1 MNKQELLSL
10 LNKYEQAYYSGES
23 IISDEEYDA
32 LKDKYTSQYGEYDF
46 VPGEGDNTG
55 FKKVNHIYPLLS
67 LDKIQLSDKAKLR
80 KELERLWPV
89 IIQPKFDG
97 ISVGIQKNLFVTRG
111 DGYVGDDVTAQCLQI
126 PDIDLITDLFDND
139 SYYFESLRAEI
150 LMTHGWLRKLNAERE
165 KKDLPLYEN
174 CRNAAAGM
182 VKNKDLSKVKGL
194 CIMIYE
200 ELGST
205 CNESDDIYN
214 IEELIGEDALEYAED
229 TIRITPTYKPV
240 DIDAAIDFLE
250 HLEDYRKTIDYDI
263 DGWVVKSDIDNSLE
277 HHGGM
282 TGHHPKN
289 AFAVKGKAKGGW
301 TRLKSITWQ
310 VGKENITPVAELE
323 PIRIEGSTISRC
335 TLHNVSIMEALGIE
349 KITSNTMVRVV
360 KANDVI
366 PRITEVKYA
375 EEESKTIKTFNNC
388 DVIATLNGKELGP
401 LKLTSMN
408 YSNRIAIPLVC
419 PVCGGFTEFKDTN
432 SESKIL
438 ICTNPECKAKLHSRI
453 EQMASRDG
461 FNIVGLSE
469 GTITKILDTYDV
481 EHSCE
486 ILDMTKDEIL
496 KLEGFAEK
504 SADNLYKALQKTM
517 SKQPLNRIL
526 YAASIHLI
534 GRDASKRI
542 CETYNLK
549 ELYTIFDKSDEEV
562 IKDLTAIKNI
572 GTEIAASLVKHKL
585 LFMDLVNYIEIVED
599 IKKNQTSKEQLAF
612 CITGQREPFKSMIEE
627 TGHKVT
633 GSVSKKTKA
642 LIDSSMDMSTTKAI
656 KAQELGIPIISTVD
670 ELKKYL

>member
-97 ISVGIQKNLFVTRG
+97 ISVGIQKDLFVTRG
-111 DGYVGDDVTAQCLQI
+111 NGYTGDDVTAQCLQI

-139 SYYFESLRAEI
+139 SYDFESLRAEI
-150 LMTHGWLRKLNAERE
+150 LMTHGWLKKLNAERE
-165 KKDLPLYEN
+165 KKGLPLYEN

-182 VKNKDLSKVKGL
+182 VKNKDLSKIKGL

-335 TLHNVSIMEALGIE
+335 TLHNISIMEALDLKHIILQGGE
-349 KITSNTMVRVV
+349 TLVKVV

-366 PRITEVKYA
+366 PRIIDVENA
-375 EEESKTIKTFNNC
+375 ENDKGILEIHEILPPTC
-388 DVIATLNGKELGP
+388 
-401 LKLTSMN
+401 
-408 YSNRIAIPLVC
+408 C
-419 PVCGGFTEFKDTN
+419 PVCDAFTNLKDTD

-438 ICTNPECKAKLHSRI
+438 ICTNPECKAKLHARI

-481 EHSCE
+481 EHSYE

-549 ELYTIFDKSDEEV
+549 ELYTIFDKSDEEA

-599 IKKNQTSKEQLAF
+599 IKKEQTSKEQLAF